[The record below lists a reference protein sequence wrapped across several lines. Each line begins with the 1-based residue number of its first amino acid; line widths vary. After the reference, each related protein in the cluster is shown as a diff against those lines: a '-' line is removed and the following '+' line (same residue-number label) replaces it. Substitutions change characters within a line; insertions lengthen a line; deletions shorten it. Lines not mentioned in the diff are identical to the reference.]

1 MHIQGESN
9 QIHIFHSYCRINW
22 IIYKEKETA
31 MFVGSR
37 MKHPV
42 ITIGP
47 KTSLDDALSLMNKE
61 HIRRLPVV
69 DQSGS
74 LVGIVTELD
83 LLKASPSAATSLSV
97 WEIKSLL
104 SSFPVEKIMTRDVF
118 TVTEDMPLEEAARIM
133 SDHKIGGMPVVRGE
147 SVVGIITETDIFNAF
162 LEVLGAREAGL
173 RLTVEL
179 GKGPGIL
186 AKLSQAIFE
195 TGGNILSTGSFLG
208 EDSKTS
214 QMVFRIEGVNDKD
227 LLKAIKPFVSRV
239 VDIRDCAGC

>member
-1 MHIQGESN
+1 
-9 QIHIFHSYCRINW
+9 
-22 IIYKEKETA
+22 

-47 KTSLDDALSLMNKE
+47 KTSLDEALSLMNKE

-69 DQSGS
+69 DHSGS
-74 LVGIVTELD
+74 LIGIVTELD

-104 SSFPVEKIMTRDVF
+104 STFPVEKIMTKEVY

-147 SVVGIITETDIFNAF
+147 SVVGIVTETDIFKAF
-162 LEVLGAREAGL
+162 LEVFGAREAGL
-173 RLTVEL
+173 RLTVEM
-179 GKGPGIL
+179 GKEAGLL
-186 AKLSQAIFE
+186 AKLTKAIFE
-195 TGGNILSTGSFLG
+195 LGGNIISLGSFLG
-208 EDSKTS
+208 ADSKTTE
-214 QMVFRIEGVNDKD
+214 VVLRIAGVEEKD
-227 LLKAIKPFVSRV
+227 LLKTIKPFVNRI
-239 VDIRDCAGC
+239 VDVRDCAGC

>member
-1 MHIQGESN
+1 
-9 QIHIFHSYCRINW
+9 
-22 IIYKEKETA
+22 

-47 KTSLDDALSLMNKE
+47 KTSLEEALNLMSKE

-74 LVGIVTELD
+74 LIGIVTELD
-83 LLKASPSAATSLSV
+83 LLKASPSAATSLNV

-104 SSFPVEKIMTRDVF
+104 STYPIEKIMTREVF

-147 SVVGIITETDIFNAF
+147 RVVGIITETDIFKVF
-162 LEVLGAREAGL
+162 LEVFGAREAGL
-173 RLTVEL
+173 RLTVEME
-179 GKGPGIL
+179 KGPGLL
-186 AKLSQAIFE
+186 AKFSQAIFE
-195 TGGNILSTGSFLG
+195 TGGNILSLGSFMG

-214 QMVFRIEGVNDKD
+214 QLVFRIEGVDEKD
-227 LLKAIKPFVSRV
+227 LLKAIKPHVSRV
-239 VDIRDCAGC
+239 VDIRKCAGC